1 MAAMYGPRPDSPL
14 PVPLSRRRRGRWVGG
29 VCAGLAQAR
38 GLPVRWVRAAFV
50 GAAALAGLGLLVYVA
65 CWLIIPAEGE
75 RADAQRSRGVV
86 LVAQW
91 CAAMAGLATLGAAG
105 AAATIFG
112 FGGLVLALG
121 LAVLLLALAAWP
133 RVGPAWALL
142 PVAAMTVPSLAM
154 AAGHVRIAAQTGS
167 VHAAPRTAAAL
178 ERGYRSGLGTLLVDL
193 RHTALPA
200 HGTVPLTID
209 AGVRRTVV
217 ALPPGR
223 CVHVS
228 VDWHVTPFAA
238 RLADLVTRRSTS
250 GFTGI
255 VVFGTTTYDNRGA
268 LSDTVQNP
276 GRARMA
282 GPTVQLRFRSAGG
295 SLLIRDYPDHV
306 DPERSPDW
314 PGYPVQPE
322 PRPDIEGVP
331 KSRVKALLRHWVAR
345 HRAQV
350 SDAQRVDALMP
361 GPCVPP
367 ARKRATR

>member
-1 MAAMYGPRPDSPL
+1 
-14 PVPLSRRRRGRWVGG
+14 
-29 VCAGLAQAR
+29 
-38 GLPVRWVRAAFV
+38 VRWVRAAFV
-50 GAAALAGLGLLVYVA
+50 GAAALAGFGLLVYVA

-75 RADAQRSRGVV
+75 PADAQPSRGVV
-86 LVAQW
+86 LLAQW
-91 CAAMAGLATLGAAG
+91 SAAMAGLATLGAAG

-121 LAVLLLALAAWP
+121 LAVLGLALVAWP
-133 RVGPAWALL
+133 RVGPAWVLL

-154 AAGHVRIAAQTGS
+154 AAGHVRIAAQAGS
-167 VHAAPRTAAAL
+167 VHEAPRTAAAL
-178 ERGYRSGLGTLLVDL
+178 EHGYRSGLGTLFVDL

-200 HGTVPLTID
+200 FGTVPLTID

-217 ALPPGR
+217 ALPSGR

-228 VDWHVTPFAA
+228 VDWHVAPFAA

-255 VVFGTTTYDNRGA
+255 VVFGQTTYANRGV
-268 LSDTVQNP
+268 LSDVVENA
-276 GRARMA
+276 GRERRA
-282 GPTVQLRFRSAGG
+282 GPTIQLRFRSAGG
-295 SLLIRDYPDHV
+295 SLLIRDYPDDV
-306 DPERSPDW
+306 DPNRYPDW

-331 KSRVKALLRHWVAR
+331 KRQVKALLRQWRVR

-350 SDAQRVDALMP
+350 RDAERVDALMP
-361 GPCVPP
+361 GPCAPP
-367 ARKRATR
+367 ARKPAAG